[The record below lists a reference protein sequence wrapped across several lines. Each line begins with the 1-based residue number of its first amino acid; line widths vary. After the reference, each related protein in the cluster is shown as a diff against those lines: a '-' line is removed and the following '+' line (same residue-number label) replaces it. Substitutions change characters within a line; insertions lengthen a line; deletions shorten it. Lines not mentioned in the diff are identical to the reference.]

1 MNLST
6 STVRPVVIIAFNAVV
21 VIDIVVLAV
30 YIVEVVEVA
39 SDASLLKN
47 KSNLLLP
54 NVFYELN
61 SLYLNLNIHI

>member
-30 YIVEVVEVA
+30 YMVEVVEVA

-47 KSNLLLP
+47 KSNLLKR
-54 NVFYELN
+54 
-61 SLYLNLNIHI
+61 